1 MRCKCCDTDNKSVT
15 YWKED
20 FYCGPCRDVIAETI
34 AWDRW
39 IDNTEGRMSGRTK
52 TKENKDE
59 TH

>member
-20 FYCGPCRDVIAETI
+20 FYCSACRDVIAETI

-39 IDNTEGRMSGRTK
+39 VDNTEGRMK
-52 TKENKDE
+52 KENKNE
-59 TH
+59 TD